1 MIICAGES
9 LIDMVSF
16 RGEPE
21 YTPHVGGSNFNSSIA
36 LGRLGANSYYFG
48 AVSNDSYGELIENT
62 LRHSKVK
69 EDFVIK
75 TNRPT
80 TLAYADVIDG
90 IAEYTFVDEYSAG
103 RLLDQTSLKPFVKRV
118 IKAKALL
125 VGGISLQ
132 AEPCGSSWQW
142 LVEEVSGHLPIY
154 FDANIRPDFIEN
166 KRNYFDRFV
175 ELTTKV
181 DIIKISEEDY
191 RYLYGAQDFNKV
203 SKDWLKI
210 GVKLVIFTLGAE
222 GSKVIYD
229 NGKEIFVK
237 SKKVDVVD
245 TIAAGDTFNAGFL
258 LSLDEQGLLDRESL
272 DIISDTQ
279 LEKALSYA
287 NKVAS
292 ITVTKKGANPPWLDE
307 IQNFIIKDS
316 PRD

>member
-21 YTPHVGGSNFNSSIA
+21 YKPHVGGSNFNSSIA

-48 AVSNDSYGELIENT
+48 AVSHDTYGEIIEDC
-62 LRHSKVK
+62 LRGSNVK
-69 EDFVIK
+69 EDFIIK

-203 SKDWLKI
+203 SKAWLDN

-229 NGKEIFVK
+229 NGKEVFVK

-292 ITVTKKGANPPWLDE
+292 ITVTKRGANPPWLH
-307 IQNFIIKDS
+307 QIK
-316 PRD
+316 

>member
-9 LIDMVSF
+9 LVDMVSF

-36 LGRLGANSYYFG
+36 LGRLGADSYYFG
-48 AVSNDSYGELIENT
+48 AISNDSYGELIENT

-80 TLAYADVIDG
+80 TLAYADVVDG
-90 IAEYTFVDEYSAG
+90 IAEYTFVDEHSAG
-103 RLLDQTSLKPFVKRV
+103 RLLDQTSLKPFVNRV
-118 IKAKALL
+118 MKAKALV

-142 LVEEVSGHLPIY
+142 FIEQVSGQLPIY

-166 KRNYFDRFV
+166 KQSYLNRFV
-175 ELTTKV
+175 KLTSKV

-203 SKDWLKI
+203 CKVWLDN
-210 GVKLVIFTLGAE
+210 GVKLVIFTLGSE
-222 GSKVIYD
+222 GSKVIFD
-229 NGKEIFVK
+229 NDKEVFVK

-245 TIAAGDTFNAGFL
+245 TIAAGDSFNAGFL
-258 LSLDEQGLLDRESL
+258 LSLDEQGLLD
-272 DIISDTQ
+272 
-279 LEKALSYA
+279 
-287 NKVAS
+287 
-292 ITVTKKGANPPWLDE
+292 
-307 IQNFIIKDS
+307 
-316 PRD
+316 

>member
-9 LIDMVSF
+9 LVDMVSF

-36 LGRLGANSYYFG
+36 LGRLGADSYYFG
-48 AVSNDSYGELIENT
+48 AISNDSYGELIENT

-80 TLAYADVIDG
+80 TLAYADVVDG
-90 IAEYTFVDEYSAG
+90 IAEYTFVDEHSAG
-103 RLLDQTSLKPFVKRV
+103 RLLDQTSLKPFVNRV
-118 IKAKALL
+118 MKAKALL

-142 LVEEVSGHLPIY
+142 FIEQVSSYLPIY
-154 FDANIRPDFIEN
+154 FDANVRPDFIEN
-166 KRNYFDRFV
+166 KQNYIARF
-175 ELTTKV
+175 EGLTSKV

-203 SKDWLKI
+203 SKVWLDN
-210 GVKLVIFTLGAE
+210 GVKLVIFTLGSE
-222 GSKVIYD
+222 GSKVIFD
-229 NGKEIFVK
+229 NGKEVFVK

-245 TIAAGDTFNAGFL
+245 TIAAGDSFNAGFL
-258 LSLDEQGLLDRESL
+258 LSLDEQGLLDRVSL

-292 ITVTKKGANPPWLDE
+292 ITVTKKGANSPWLH
-307 IQNFIIKDS
+307 QIK
-316 PRD
+316 

>member
-9 LIDMVSF
+9 LVDMVSF

-36 LGRLGANSYYFG
+36 LGRLGADSYYFG
-48 AVSNDSYGELIENT
+48 AISNDSYGELIENT

-80 TLAYADVIDG
+80 TLAYADVVDG
-90 IAEYTFVDEYSAG
+90 IAEYTFVDEHSAG
-103 RLLDQTSLKPFVKRV
+103 RLLDQKALNPFIKRV
-118 IKAKALL
+118 MKAKALL

-142 LVEEVSGHLPIY
+142 FIEQVSGQLPIY

-166 KRNYFDRFV
+166 KQSYLNRFV
-175 ELTTKV
+175 ELTSKV
-181 DIIKISEEDY
+181 DIIKISDEDF
-191 RYLYGAQDFNKV
+191 RYLYGAKDFNEV
-203 SKDWLKI
+203 SKSWLDN
-210 GVKLVIFTLGAE
+210 GVKLIILTLGSE
-222 GSKVIYD
+222 GSKVIYG
-229 NGKEIFVK
+229 NGNEVFAE
-237 SKKVDVVD
+237 SLKVDVVD

-258 LSLDEQGLLDRESL
+258 LNLDEQDLLDREGL
-272 DIISDTQ
+272 NTINNDQ
-279 LEKALSYA
+279 LTRALNFA

-292 ITVTKKGANPPWLDE
+292 ITVTRKGANPPWHEEL
-307 IQNFIIKDS
+307 
-316 PRD
+316 

>member
-9 LIDMVSF
+9 LVDMVSF

-36 LGRLGANSYYFG
+36 LGRLGADSYYFG
-48 AVSNDSYGELIENT
+48 AVSNDSYGGLIENT

-90 IAEYTFVDEYSAG
+90 IAEYTFVDEHSAG
-103 RLLDQTSLKPFVKRV
+103 RLLDKASLQPFVKSV
-118 IKAKALL
+118 MKSKALL

-154 FDANIRPDFIEN
+154 FDANVRPDFIVN
-166 KRNYFDRFV
+166 KQNYLARFV
-175 ELTTKV
+175 ELTHKV
-181 DIIKISEEDY
+181 DIIKISDEDY
-191 RYLYGAQDFNKV
+191 RYLYGAKDFNEV
-203 SKDWLKI
+203 SRSWIDN
-210 GVKLVIFTLGAE
+210 GVKLVILTLGSE
-222 GSKVIYD
+222 GSKVIYC
-229 NGKEIFVK
+229 NGNEVFAE
-237 SKKVDVVD
+237 SLKVDVVD

-258 LSLDEQGLLDRESL
+258 LNLDEQDLLDREGL
-272 DIISDTQ
+272 NAINNDQ
-279 LEKALSYA
+279 LTRALNFA

-292 ITVTKKGANPPWLDE
+292 ITVTRKGANPPWHEEL
-307 IQNFIIKDS
+307 
-316 PRD
+316 

>member
-36 LGRLGANSYYFG
+36 LGRLGSNSYYFG
-48 AVSNDSYGELIENT
+48 AISNDSYGELIEDC
-62 LRHSKVK
+62 LRGSNVK
-69 EDFVIK
+69 EDFIIK

-80 TLAYADVIDG
+80 TLAYADVVDG
-90 IAEYTFVDEYSAG
+90 IAEYTFVDEHSAG
-103 RLLDQTSLKPFVKRV
+103 RMLDQTSLKPFVKRV

-142 LVEEVSGHLPIY
+142 LIEQVSGHLSIY
-154 FDANIRPDFIEN
+154 LDVNIRPDFIEN
-166 KRNYFDRFV
+166 KRSYFDRFV
-175 ELTTKV
+175 RLTSKV
-181 DIIKISEEDY
+181 DIVKISEDDY

-203 SKDWLKI
+203 SKDWLNN

-229 NGKEIFVK
+229 NGKEVFAK

-272 DIISDTQ
+272 DIILDTQ
-279 LEKALSYA
+279 LEKALTFA

-292 ITVTKKGANPPWLDE
+292 FTVTKKGANPPWLDE
-307 IQNFIIKDS
+307 IQKF
-316 PRD
+316 

>member
-36 LGRLGANSYYFG
+36 LGRLGSNSYYFG
-48 AVSNDSYGELIENT
+48 AISNDSYGELIEDC
-62 LRHSKVK
+62 LRGSNVK
-69 EDFVIK
+69 EDFIIK

-80 TLAYADVIDG
+80 TLAYADVVDG
-90 IAEYTFVDEYSAG
+90 IAEYTFVDEHSAG
-103 RLLDQTSLKPFVKRV
+103 RMLDQTSLKPFVKRV

-142 LVEEVSGHLPIY
+142 LIEQVSGHLPIY
-154 FDANIRPDFIEN
+154 LDVNIRPDFIEN
-166 KRNYFDRFV
+166 KRSYFDRFV
-175 ELTTKV
+175 RLTSKV
-181 DIIKISEEDY
+181 DIVKISEDDY

-203 SKDWLKI
+203 SKDWLNN

-229 NGKEIFVK
+229 NGKEVFAK

-279 LEKALSYA
+279 LEKVLTFA

-292 ITVTKKGANPPWLDE
+292 FTVTQKGANPPWPDE
-307 IQNFIIKDS
+307 IQKF
-316 PRD
+316 

>member
-16 RGEPE
+16 RSEPE

-36 LGRLGANSYYFG
+36 LGRLGADSYYFG
-48 AVSNDSYGELIENT
+48 AISNDHYGELIENT

-80 TLAYADVIDG
+80 TLAYADVVDG
-90 IAEYTFVDEYSAG
+90 IAEYTFVDEHSAG
-103 RLLDQTSLKPFVKRV
+103 RLLDQTSLKPFVNRV
-118 IKAKALL
+118 MKAKALL

-142 LVEEVSGHLPIY
+142 LVEEVSGHLLIY

-203 SKDWLKI
+203 SKDWI
-210 GVKLVIFTLGAE
+210 YNGAKLVIFTLGAE

-229 NGKEIFVK
+229 GGKEVFVK

-258 LSLDEQGLLDRESL
+258 LSLDEQGLLDRVSL

-292 ITVTKKGANPPWLDE
+292 ITVTKKGANPPWLH
-307 IQNFIIKDS
+307 QIK
-316 PRD
+316 

>member
-48 AVSNDSYGELIENT
+48 AVSHDTYGELIEDC
-62 LRHSKVK
+62 LRRSNVK
-69 EDFVIK
+69 EDFIIK

-80 TLAYADVIDG
+80 TLAYADVVDG
-90 IAEYTFVDEYSAG
+90 IAEYTFVDEHSAG
-103 RLLDQTSLKPFVKRV
+103 RMLDQTSLKPFVKRV
-118 IKAKALL
+118 IRAKALL

-132 AEPCGSSWQW
+132 SEPCGSSWQW
-142 LVEEVSGHLPIY
+142 LIKQVSGHLPIY
-154 FDANIRPDFIEN
+154 LDANIRPDFIEN
-166 KRNYFDRFV
+166 KRNYFDRFFR
-175 ELTTKV
+175 LTSKV
-181 DIIKISEEDY
+181 DIVKISEDDY

-203 SKDWLKI
+203 SKDWLNN
-210 GVKLVIFTLGAE
+210 GVKLIIFTLGAE

-229 NGKEIFVK
+229 NGKEVFAK

-279 LEKALSYA
+279 LEKALTFA

-292 ITVTKKGANPPWLDE
+292 FTVTKKGANPPWLDE
-307 IQNFIIKDS
+307 IQNF
-316 PRD
+316 

>member
-16 RGEPE
+16 RSEPE

-36 LGRLGANSYYFG
+36 LGRLGADSYYFG

-80 TLAYADVIDG
+80 TLAYADVVDG
-90 IAEYTFVDEYSAG
+90 IAEYTFVDEHSAG
-103 RLLDQTSLKPFVKRV
+103 RLLDQTSLKPFVNRV
-118 IKAKALL
+118 MKAKALL

-142 LVEEVSGHLPIY
+142 LVEQVSGHLPIY

-203 SKDWLKI
+203 SKVWLDN

-222 GSKVIYD
+222 GSKVIFD
-229 NGKEIFVK
+229 GGKEVFVK

-258 LSLDEQGLLDRESL
+258 LSLDEQGLLDRVSL

-307 IQNFIIKDS
+307 I
-316 PRD
+316 

>member
-36 LGRLGANSYYFG
+36 LGRLGSNSYYFG
-48 AVSNDSYGELIENT
+48 AISNDSYGELIEDC
-62 LRHSKVK
+62 LRGSNVK
-69 EDFVIK
+69 EDFIIK

-80 TLAYADVIDG
+80 TLAYADVVDG
-90 IAEYTFVDEYSAG
+90 IAEYTFVDEHSAG
-103 RLLDQTSLKPFVKRV
+103 RMLDQTSLKPFVKRV

-142 LVEEVSGHLPIY
+142 LIEQVSGHLPIY
-154 FDANIRPDFIEN
+154 LDVNIRPDFIEN
-166 KRNYFDRFV
+166 KRSYFDRFV
-175 ELTTKV
+175 RLTSKV
-181 DIIKISEEDY
+181 DIVKISEDDY

-203 SKDWLKI
+203 SKDWLNN

-229 NGKEIFVK
+229 NGKEVFVK

-279 LEKALSYA
+279 LEKALTFA

-292 ITVTKKGANPPWLDE
+292 FTVTQKGANPPWLDE
-307 IQNFIIKDS
+307 IQKF
-316 PRD
+316 

>member
-1 MIICAGES
+1 
-9 LIDMVSF
+9 MVSF

-36 LGRLGANSYYFG
+36 LGRLGSNSYYFG
-48 AVSNDSYGELIENT
+48 AISNDSYGELIEDC
-62 LRHSKVK
+62 LRGSNVK
-69 EDFVIK
+69 EDFIIK

-80 TLAYADVIDG
+80 TLAYADVVDG
-90 IAEYTFVDEYSAG
+90 IAEYTFVDEHSAG
-103 RLLDQTSLKPFVKRV
+103 RMLDQTSLKPFVKRV

-142 LVEEVSGHLPIY
+142 LIEQVSGHLPIY
-154 FDANIRPDFIEN
+154 LDVNIRPDFIEN
-166 KRNYFDRFV
+166 KRSYFDRFV
-175 ELTTKV
+175 RLTSKV
-181 DIIKISEEDY
+181 DIVKISEDDY
-191 RYLYGAQDFNKV
+191 RYLYGVQDFNKV
-203 SKDWLKI
+203 SKDWLNN

-229 NGKEIFVK
+229 NGKEVFAK

-279 LEKALSYA
+279 LEKALTFA

-292 ITVTKKGANPPWLDE
+292 FTVTQKGANPPWLDE
-307 IQNFIIKDS
+307 IQKF
-316 PRD
+316 

>member
-36 LGRLGANSYYFG
+36 LGRLGADSYYFG
-48 AVSNDSYGELIENT
+48 AVSNDSYGVLIENT

-80 TLAYADVIDG
+80 TLAYADVVYG
-90 IAEYTFVDEYSAG
+90 IAEYTFVDEHSAG
-103 RLLDQTSLKPFVKRV
+103 RLLDQKALNPFIKRV
-118 IKAKALL
+118 MKAKALL

-142 LVEEVSGHLPIY
+142 FIEQVSGQLPIY

-166 KRNYFDRFV
+166 KQSYLNRFV
-175 ELTTKV
+175 ELTSKV
-181 DIIKISEEDY
+181 DIIKISDEDF
-191 RYLYGAQDFNKV
+191 RYLYGAKDFNEV
-203 SKDWLKI
+203 SKSWLDN
-210 GVKLVIFTLGAE
+210 GVKLIILTLGSE
-222 GSKVIYD
+222 GSKVIYG
-229 NGKEIFVK
+229 NGNEVFAE
-237 SKKVDVVD
+237 SLKVDVVD

-258 LSLDEQGLLDRESL
+258 LNLDEQDLLDREGL
-272 DIISDTQ
+272 NTINNDQ
-279 LEKALSYA
+279 LTRALNFA

-292 ITVTKKGANPPWLDE
+292 ITVTRKGANPPWHEEL
-307 IQNFIIKDS
+307 
-316 PRD
+316 

>member
-36 LGRLGANSYYFG
+36 LGRLGSNSYYFG
-48 AVSNDSYGELIENT
+48 AISNDSYGELIEDC
-62 LRHSKVK
+62 LRGSNVK
-69 EDFVIK
+69 EDFIIK

-80 TLAYADVIDG
+80 TLAYADVVDG
-90 IAEYTFVDEYSAG
+90 IAEYTFVDEHSAG
-103 RLLDQTSLKPFVKRV
+103 RMLDQTSLKPFVKRV

-142 LVEEVSGHLPIY
+142 LIKQVSGHLPIY
-154 FDANIRPDFIEN
+154 LDVNIRPDFIEN
-166 KRNYFDRFV
+166 KRSYFDRFV
-175 ELTTKV
+175 RLTSKV
-181 DIIKISEEDY
+181 DIVKISEDDY

-203 SKDWLKI
+203 SKDWLNN

-229 NGKEIFVK
+229 NGKEVFAK

-279 LEKALSYA
+279 LEKALTFA

-292 ITVTKKGANPPWLDE
+292 FTVTKKGANPPWLDE
-307 IQNFIIKDS
+307 IQKF
-316 PRD
+316 

>member
-9 LIDMVSF
+9 LVDMVSF

-36 LGRLGANSYYFG
+36 LGRLGADSYYFG
-48 AVSNDSYGELIENT
+48 AISNDSYGELIENT

-80 TLAYADVIDG
+80 TLAYADVVDG
-90 IAEYTFVDEYSAG
+90 IAEYTFVDEHSAG
-103 RLLDQTSLKPFVKRV
+103 RLLDQTSLKPFVNRV
-118 IKAKALL
+118 MKAKALL

-142 LVEEVSGHLPIY
+142 LIEQVSGHLPIY

-166 KRNYFDRFV
+166 KQSYLNRFV
-175 ELTTKV
+175 KLTSKV
-181 DIIKISEEDY
+181 DIIKISDEDF
-191 RYLYGAQDFNKV
+191 RYLYGAKDFNEV
-203 SKDWLKI
+203 SKSWLDN
-210 GVKLVIFTLGAE
+210 GVKLIILTLGSE
-222 GSKVIYD
+222 GSKVIYG
-229 NGKEIFVK
+229 NGNEVFAE
-237 SKKVDVVD
+237 SLKVDVVD

-258 LSLDEQGLLDRESL
+258 LNLDEQDLLDREGL
-272 DIISDTQ
+272 NTINNDQ
-279 LEKALSYA
+279 LTRALNFA

-292 ITVTKKGANPPWLDE
+292 ITVTRKGANPPWHEEL
-307 IQNFIIKDS
+307 
-316 PRD
+316 

>member
-9 LIDMVSF
+9 LVDMVSF

-36 LGRLGANSYYFG
+36 LGRLGADSYYFG
-48 AVSNDSYGELIENT
+48 AISNDSYGELIENT

-80 TLAYADVIDG
+80 TLAYADVVDG
-90 IAEYTFVDEYSAG
+90 IAEYTFVDEHSAG
-103 RLLDQTSLKPFVKRV
+103 RLLDQTSLKPFVNRV
-118 IKAKALL
+118 MKAKALL

-142 LVEEVSGHLPIY
+142 FIEQVSSYLPIY
-154 FDANIRPDFIEN
+154 FDANVRPDFIEN
-166 KRNYFDRFV
+166 KQNYIARF
-175 ELTTKV
+175 EGLTSKV
-181 DIIKISEEDY
+181 DIIKISDEDY

-203 SKDWLKI
+203 SKDWI
-210 GVKLVIFTLGAE
+210 DNGVKLVILTLGSE
-222 GSKVIYD
+222 GSKVIYG
-229 NGKEIFVK
+229 NGIEVFAE
-237 SKKVDVVD
+237 SQKVDVVD

-258 LSLDEQGLLDRESL
+258 LNLDEQDLLDREGL
-272 DIISDTQ
+272 NAINNDQ
-279 LEKALSYA
+279 LTRALNFA

-292 ITVTKKGANPPWLDE
+292 ITVTRKGANPPWHEEL
-307 IQNFIIKDS
+307 
-316 PRD
+316 